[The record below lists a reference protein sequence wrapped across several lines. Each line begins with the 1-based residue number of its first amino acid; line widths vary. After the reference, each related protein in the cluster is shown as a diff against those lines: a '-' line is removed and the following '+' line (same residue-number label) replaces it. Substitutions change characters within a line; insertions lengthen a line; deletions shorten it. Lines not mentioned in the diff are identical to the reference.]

1 MHSQIVACFLRHL
14 GDCVGSWGKIAGFLR
29 DERDAASSWIA
40 RSRVLVSCGIIL
52 LTVFLAFIF
61 YLRQTAAAGSSHT
74 YLYLEVGGTLLSFC
88 YAANALVRFRG
99 THDRTALILAFGF
112 VLSGIIETVG
122 YFGLNDALAMG
133 PAALSNIPVGWM
145 VSRTLLAVL
154 LLAALAVDRFMPTA
168 RQPSKETAAALLVV
182 ALATYLT
189 SAAFFAAPA
198 APMAHATRILSR
210 PWDLLPAAL
219 FLVAAVFFRLRLKN
233 DREKK
238 SEATLFDY
246 SLFIVASLNVIC
258 HVAAAFS
265 RQLFDGPF
273 FLAELSKTSSYVV
286 VLSGALLEQA
296 RLFEQ
301 VRSMAVSDP
310 LTGLANYRRL
320 ISVIEAEL
328 DRSRRTNR
336 PFSIV
341 LLDMEGLK
349 IINDQYGHLTGS
361 RALVRIGKI
370 LRNHSRAIDTA
381 ARYGGDEF
389 AVVLPEAGPD
399 IASRVVSR
407 IRERLSTEP
416 EHPALSVSAGVAAFP
431 EDGDTPEKLLGAAD
445 RALYAMKHRRG
456 SSSVQNL
463 TRIAACL

>member
-1 MHSQIVACFLRHL
+1 M
-14 GDCVGSWGKIAGFLR
+14 
-29 DERDAASSWIA
+29 SSLWIA
-40 RSRVLVSCGIIL
+40 RARVLVSCGIIL

-61 YLRQTAAAGSSHT
+61 YLRQTGAAGSSHT

-112 VLSGIIETVG
+112 VLSGIIESVG
-122 YFGLNDALAMG
+122 YFGLNDALASS
-133 PAALSNIPVGWM
+133 PEALSNIPAGWM

-198 APMAHATRILSR
+198 APMAHVTRILSR

-320 ISVIEAEL
+320 VSVIEAEL

-336 PFSIV
+336 PVSLV
-341 LLDMEGLK
+341 LLERDGVEVH
-349 IINDQYGHLTGS
+349 NEHYGHLTGS

-370 LRNHSRAIDTA
+370 LRNHSRAIDTP

-389 AVVLPEAGPD
+389 AVVLPEAAKD
-399 IASRVVSR
+399 IAARVVSR
-407 IRERLSTEP
+407 IRERLTAETEV
-416 EHPALSVSAGVAAFP
+416 PALSISAGVAAFP

-445 RALYAMKHRRG
+445 RALYVMKHGGR
-456 SSSVQNL
+456 SSVQNL
-463 TRIAACL
+463 ARIAACL

>member
-1 MHSQIVACFLRHL
+1 MNFCALKGINLHLLAIAGFLRQL
-14 GDCVGSWGKIAGFLR
+14 GDYVGSWCKIAGFLR
-29 DERDAASSWIA
+29 DERDATSSWIA

-61 YLRQTAAAGSSHT
+61 YLRQTGAAGSSHT

-99 THDRTALILAFGF
+99 THDRTSLILAFGF

-122 YFGLNDALAMG
+122 YFGLNEAMASG
-133 PAALSNIPVGWM
+133 TMALSSIPAGWM

-189 SAAFFAAPA
+189 SAAFLAAPA
-198 APMAHATRILSR
+198 APIAHAARILSR

-219 FLVAAVFFRLRLKN
+219 FMVAAVFFRLRLKN

-310 LTGLANYRRL
+310 LTGLANYRRVF
-320 ISVIEAEL
+320 SGVGKEFEPP
-328 DRSRRTNR
+328 RGTNR
-336 PFSIV
+336 PVNLAPLGIAGV
-341 LLDMEGLK
+341 K
-349 IINDQYGHLTGS
+349 IINDHYGHLTGS

-370 LRNHSRAIDTA
+370 LRNHSRAIDTP

-389 AVVLPEAGPD
+389 AVVLPEAGKD
-399 IASRVVSR
+399 IAARVVSR
-407 IRERLSTEP
+407 IRERLTAGTEV
-416 EHPALSVSAGVAAFP
+416 PALSVSAGVAAFP
-431 EDGDTPEKLLGAAD
+431 
-445 RALYAMKHRRG
+445 
-456 SSSVQNL
+456 
-463 TRIAACL
+463 